1 MKSRLF
7 SYSLIT
13 LVIGGLFAQCFTIET
28 ASAKGENSF
37 LWDAPVQVSRPAK
50 PKTGR
55 KPRPKP
61 VKPVEET
68 PLLTLKYQVLMRGD
82 GGAAQR
88 VDAVKTEFKVGDQ
101 LKLAVTPNQDGFLYI
116 VHHSVDNNNKII
128 DQPHVIFP
136 NPEINGGKN
145 GVKKD
150 ERYIVPKRC
159 PQFEDPEDCWWEITP
174 PSGKDFFTVIF
185 SRDELKDLPSQ
196 MTSEDSGKD
205 KDAVAMNIITQLKS
219 TSNTKDIARADKIKI
234 DSRNTTESDGTYI
247 QNTNK
252 NDNEEIFD
260 AIELRHQSESGNTP
274 VALTRALFVKKRAD
288 AMHVS
293 FLKGGR
299 DLDPSQTFK
308 STDEFDVKF
317 RKQFQRVH
325 LFCQHNAEQSEVPHL
340 SLRSR
345 SQLQSAG

>member
-13 LVIGGLFAQCFTIET
+13 LVIGGLIAQCFTIES

-37 LWDAPVQVSRPAK
+37 LWDAPVKVSQPAK
-50 PKTGR
+50 PKPGR
-55 KPRPKP
+55 KRPPSRPKP
-61 VKPVEET
+61 IKGYEES

-82 GGAAQR
+82 GGMAKR
-88 VDAVKTEFKVGDQ
+88 VDAAKTDFKVGDQ
-101 LKLAVTPNQDGFLYI
+101 LKLAVTPNQSGFLYV
-116 VHHSVDNNNKII
+116 VHHSVDNNNKVI

-136 NPEINGGKN
+136 NPGVNDGRN
-145 GVKKD
+145 AVKKD
-150 ERYIVPKRC
+150 EQYLVPKYC
-159 PQFEDPEDCWWEITP
+159 PQFEDPSDCWWEITP

-185 SRDELKDLPSQ
+185 SRDEITDLPSKL
-196 MTSEDSGKD
+196 TNEDSNND
-205 KDAVAMNIITQLKS
+205 RDAIAMNIIAKIKS

-234 DSRNTTESDGTYI
+234 NSRSTTESDGTYV

-252 NDNEEIFD
+252 NDNEELFD
-260 AIELRHQSESGNTP
+260 TIELSHQSEAGDNP

-299 DLDPSQTFK
+299 DIDPSQVFT
-308 STDEFDVKF
+308 VK
-317 RKQFQRVH
+317 R
-325 LFCQHNAEQSEVPHL
+325 
-340 SLRSR
+340 
-345 SQLQSAG
+345 